1 MKKYR
6 IITTLVI
13 ASIFCSCQTS
23 KVNNEQDKSNT
34 SNEISEPVIEIKNLK
49 EIEYAESLTNISIK
63 SVSSPKEIIK
73 GRKFKEPFKFS
84 VSKIQNMES
93 QTESTD
99 ENSATTTETP
109 VANFKV
115 NVKYPSSKEKTELQF
130 STIELTSDENGIIS
144 FNPENTNFT
153 CATSIEVS
161 PAIPQDVN
169 ASDEV
174 VINAIQQK
182 KITKDIKIKSD
193 IINKGAVLFIWDFNE
208 KGRPTSNSY
217 TILSELRKKGVSLI
231 GNAPV
236 SDTSYIGKPLKE
248 LYEANFEY
256 IGANMY
262 GYLLYG
268 TVKFE
273 VPVTKVEDGDGY
285 TCTLVADIYGIS
297 MKDGE
302 TVLHTTATTTALGSN
317 WNYCVSNC
325 KNELTT
331 KIVEQIIYG
340 L

>member
-1 MKKYR
+1 MKKYK

-13 ASIFCSCQTS
+13 ASVFCSCQTS

-49 EIEYAESLTNISIK
+49 EIEYAESLTNIFIK

-84 VSKIQNMES
+84 VSKIQNMEL

-169 ASDEV
+169 PSDEV

-193 IINKGAVLFIWDFNE
+193 IINKGAVLFVWEYNE
-208 KGRPTSNSY
+208 KGRPTGNSY
-217 TILSELRKKGVSLI
+217 NILSELRKRGITLT

-236 SDTSYIGKPLKE
+236 SDVSYIEKPLNE
-248 LYEANFEY
+248 LYQANYEI
-256 IGANMY
+256 IGSTMY
-262 GYLLYG
+262 GYLLSG
-268 TVKFE
+268 TLKFE
-273 VPVTKVEDGDGY
+273 QPVTKIEEEFFERI
-285 TCTLVADIYGIS
+285 TIFF
-297 MKDGE
+297 
-302 TVLHTTATTTALGSN
+302 
-317 WNYCVSNC
+317 VS
-325 KNELTT
+325 E
-331 KIVEQIIYG
+331 
-340 L
+340 

>member
-13 ASIFCSCQTS
+13 ASVFCSCQTS

-99 ENSATTTETP
+99 ENSATTTTETP

-161 PAIPQDVN
+161 PAIPQDLN

-193 IINKGAVLFIWDFNE
+193 IINKGAVLFVWEYNE
-208 KGRPTSNSY
+208 KGRPTGNSY
-217 TILSELRKKGVSLI
+217 NILSELRKRGITLT

-236 SDTSYIGKPLKE
+236 SDVSYIEKPLNE
-248 LYEANFEY
+248 LYQANYEI
-256 IGANMY
+256 IGSTMY
-262 GYLLYG
+262 GYLLSG
-268 TVKFE
+268 TLKFE
-273 VPVTKVEDGDGY
+273 QPVTKVEDGY
-285 TCTLVADIYGIS
+285 TCTLIFQLDGID
-297 MKDGE
+297 MKTGD
-302 TVLHTTATTTALGSN
+302 VIFSTTQSHNAQGSN
-317 WNYCVSNC
+317 WNNCVSKC
-325 KNELTT
+325 KNELTV
-331 KIVEQIIYG
+331 KIVDELIYG